1 MFLSFNNQLKNEI
14 MDKYTSTLENTILH
28 DILKIERMECGTLQ
42 KSKLIVS
49 RLEEAYED
57 LKHFISGYSF
67 LNEAEEIQFFKETKP
82 RFFSL
87 LIYYSKVYNI
97 ELRMPAGSTDD
108 KRCHLVHIQES
119 IRNFFDMN
127 IELYGYYRSG
137 STHLDHLYFL
147 RGKRNTRLLIDS
159 LNFERDS
166 CFSSCCDH
174 RIAGILANE
183 RLEIYLNTRLAG
195 LTHEESNNESIYGT
209 RSNEKWTDTKNALG
223 EIIYG
228 IDTLASVNH
237 GKIDIIVLAGIFGK
251 IFNVD
256 MGNIYQ
262 IYIELKGKKDRTE
275 YLNRMI
281 KALLKRMDDDDNK

>member
-14 MDKYTSTLENTILH
+14 MEKYTSTMENTILH
-28 DILKIERMECGTLQ
+28 DILEIEGMECGMLQ

-49 RLEEAYED
+49 RLEETYEA

-67 LNEAEEIQFFKETKP
+67 LNEAEEIRFFKEVKP

-97 ELRMPAGSTDD
+97 ELRMPAGSTED
-108 KRCHLVHIQES
+108 KRSHLVHIQER
-119 IRNFFDMN
+119 IRFFFDTN

-137 STHLDHLYFL
+137 SNHLDHLYFL
-147 RGKRNTRLLIDS
+147 RGKRNIRLSIDS

-166 CFSSCCDH
+166 CFSTCCDH

-183 RLEIYLNTRLAG
+183 KLEIYLNTRLAG
-195 LTHEESNNESIYGT
+195 LAQEESNDESIHGT

-237 GKIDIIVLAGIFGK
+237 GKIDIIVLAGIFGRM
-251 IFNVD
+251 FNVD
-256 MGNIYQ
+256 MSNIYQ
-262 IYIELKGKKDRTE
+262 MYIELKGKKNRTE

>member
-1 MFLSFNNQLKNEI
+1 

-119 IRNFFDMN
+119 IRIFFDMN

-166 CFSSCCDH
+166 CFSTCCDH

-228 IDTLASVNH
+228 IDTLASINH